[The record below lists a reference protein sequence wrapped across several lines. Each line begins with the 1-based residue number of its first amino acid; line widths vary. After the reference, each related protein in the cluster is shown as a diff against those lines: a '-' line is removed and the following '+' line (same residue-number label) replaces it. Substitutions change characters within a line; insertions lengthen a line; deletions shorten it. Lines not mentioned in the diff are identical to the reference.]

1 MNPADREATARELVE
16 LLDRIDEAEEAI
28 RQATK
33 EAKERIGGL
42 RSRARELRDLLA
54 EKKGSQLP
62 LAARVL
68 EEAREGD
75 KRRKGAGDGT

>member
-1 MNPADREATARELVE
+1 MNAADHEAAARELVD
-16 LLDRIDEAEEAI
+16 LLQRIDDAEEAI
-28 RQATK
+28 RKATK

-42 RSRARELRDLLA
+42 RDKARELRDLLA

-68 EEAREGD
+68 EEARDGER
-75 KRRKGAGDGT
+75 RRKGAGDGT